1 MSERIWPSIGPVTG
15 SWFDIPEL
23 STRVYVPFGK
33 TRLNKMGLF
42 YFRRHYWRQIEESLD
57 FVQLT
62 ASEKSKWMKLPDG
75 LKVFVERV

>member
-1 MSERIWPSIGPVTG
+1 MSKRIWSSIGPVTG

-23 STRVYVPFGK
+23 SSRVYVPFGK

-42 YFRRHYWRQIEESLD
+42 YFRRHYWRRIEKSLD
-57 FVQLT
+57 FVRLT

-75 LKVFVERV
+75 LKVFVEQV

>member
-1 MSERIWPSIGPVTG
+1 MSKRIWPSIGPVTG

-23 STRVYVPFGK
+23 SSRVYVPFGK

-42 YFRRHYWRQIEESLD
+42 YFRRHYWRRIEKSLD

-62 ASEKSKWMKLPDG
+62 ASEKSKWMKLIDG

>member
-1 MSERIWPSIGPVTG
+1 MSKRIWPSIGPVTG
-15 SWFDIPEL
+15 TWFDIPEL
-23 STRVYVPFGK
+23 SSRVYVPFGK

-42 YFRRHYWRQIEESLD
+42 YFRRHYWRQIEKSLD

-75 LKVFVERV
+75 MKVFIERL

>member
-1 MSERIWPSIGPVTG
+1 MSRQTWPSIGPVTG
-15 SWFDIPEL
+15 TWFDISGQ

-42 YFRRHYWRQIEESLD
+42 YFRRHYSRQIEKSLD